1 MQSISRAH
9 LGRHLN
15 ELWDAARER
24 CRGDKELIQALWRLP
39 CAAVGFGYYLI
50 MMSAGQDTSILA
62 TEAVWAVAAGFS
74 LCALALIASILHQP
88 QSTCRPALSLLLD
101 LGTFGLMLAVS
112 GPWIAPLLLLHLL
125 IVSTFGVR
133 FGFGHMILAQAVGLA
148 SLAVMWLTN
157 PAWQGHGFLALTWAL
172 SLLAMPTYVVQF
184 LRDLA
189 DRNRQLRRSVLAG
202 SKLLA
207 QASHDIRHPL
217 HASSIFTARLGAT
230 DLDPDQAQLLGSIEA
245 SLTSAGEM
253 LQCYLDMSLVESGQ
267 LPVRSQSIPLQAIFD
282 DLRLQCAGMAER
294 AGVELRF
301 VKSSQVVETDRVML
315 RTILQNLVTN
325 AIRHAPGTK
334 LVVGCR
340 RGADGLSIQ
349 VSDRGL
355 RAAEVAADGAGGEAP
370 RNSGL
375 GMSIVYGLAQ
385 QLKLEVRPL
394 RASRGHHVRICGLL
408 AGEEQSDFKS
418 LYERHT
424 PIRPLAGMKVLLVS
438 ASETKRGD
446 EELLFRSWG
455 CDVVAAER
463 LDDSGRSCDLAV
475 VHLERID
482 PRASALLRR
491 LKMPAIVIAP
501 APAALPRRQR
511 LTVIDARQPM
521 NPAQIRSMMMA
532 MR

>member
-1 MQSISRAH
+1 MQHRSGRV
-9 LGRHLN
+9 GRHVT
-15 ELWDAARER
+15 ELLDAARER

-39 CAAVGFGYYLI
+39 CAVVGFGYYLV

-62 TEAVWAVAAGFS
+62 TGAVWFVAAGFAV
-74 LCALALIASILHQP
+74 CALALIASILHQP
-88 QSTCRPALSLLLD
+88 KSKWRPTLALLLD
-101 LGTFGLMLAVS
+101 LGAFGLMLAVS

-125 IVSTFGVR
+125 IVTTFGVR
-133 FGFGHMILAQAVGLA
+133 FGFGHMILAQAVGLT
-148 SLAVMWLTN
+148 SLALMWLTN
-157 PAWQGHGFLALTWAL
+157 PAWEGHGFLALTWAL
-172 SLLAMPTYVVQF
+172 SLLALPTYVVQF

-189 DRNRQLRRSVLAG
+189 DRNRRLRRSVLAG

-230 DLDPDQAQLLGSIEA
+230 VLDPNQAQLLGSIEA

-253 LQCYLDMSLVESGQ
+253 LQSYLDMSLVESGQ
-267 LPVRSQSIPLQAIFD
+267 LPVRPQSIPVQAVFD
-282 DLRLQCAGMAER
+282 DLRLQCAGAAER

-315 RTILQNLVTN
+315 RTILQNLVAN

-334 LVVGCR
+334 LLVGCR
-340 RGADGLSIQ
+340 LGAEGLSIQ
-349 VSDRGL
+349 VSDLGL
-355 RAAEVAADGAGGEAP
+355 RTAEVASGYGDETP

-394 RASRGHHVRICGLL
+394 QASRGYHVRICGLL
-408 AGEEQSDFKS
+408 AGEEQADFQS

-438 ASETKRGD
+438 ASEAKRGD

-455 CDVVAAER
+455 CDVVAAEK
-463 LDDSGRSCDLAV
+463 LDDTGRSCDVAV
-475 VHLERID
+475 VHLERVD

-511 LTVIDARQPM
+511 LTMIDARQPM